1 MAKLWGGRFKK
12 KIDAGFEKFSASLE
26 TDRRL
31 LPYDLK
37 INVAHVKAL
46 KKCGVLTAAESKKF
60 LAALR
65 SLETQAAEGKL
76 ALDASQEDVHSAVQA
91 ILKTKLGDLAD
102 KLHTGR
108 SRNDLVSQ
116 STRLYCLDHTKKLLE
131 LIADLQRAI
140 VATAEEYR
148 DLLVPG
154 MTHLQNAQ
162 VVSQAHI
169 LLAYAEMLGRSR
181 VLFAGSAR
189 LHDVCV
195 LGSGA
200 LAGSTF
206 ELDQKLY
213 ARELGL
219 SRVTDNS
226 YDVSGDR
233 GFVLDFL
240 HCALSTGLALSRI
253 AEDMMLGQTKGF
265 ALVDVDEAFC
275 TGSSMMPQKKN
286 ADFLEMLRGMAA
298 SFGANAAGA
307 ALLVKGLPTSYNRD
321 LQWDKP
327 FLFDSIEKLE
337 AVLPILARLF
347 KTLRYDRERAA
358 EMLKDESLYAT
369 DFADYLVKRGV
380 PFKKAHEQVGALVS
394 FAEDNG
400 VALSKIGLDIY
411 QRFAP
416 ETDGT
421 VYALFDA
428 RNSVRLKKTQ
438 GSTHPEQIQK
448 QIARWKRELR
458 NA

>member
-12 KIDAGFEKFSASLE
+12 KIDADFEKFSASLE

-31 LPYDLK
+31 LTYDLR
-37 INVAHVKAL
+37 INAAHVKAL
-46 KKCGVLTAAESKKF
+46 KKCGVLTAAESKRF
-60 LAALR
+60 LTAIR
-65 SLETQAAEGKL
+65 SLEAQAGSGKL
-76 ALDASQEDVHSAVQA
+76 ILDPSQEDVHSAIQTL
-91 ILKTKLGDLAD
+91 LKAKLGDLAD

-116 STRLYCLDHTKKLLE
+116 SSRLYCLDHWKQLSDK
-131 LIADLQRAI
+131 IVALQAAI
-140 VATAEEYR
+140 VAKAEEYQ

-169 LLAYAEMLGRSR
+169 LLSYAEMLERSR
-181 VLFAGSAR
+181 AKYLGCLQ
-189 LHDVCV
+189 LHSVCV

-200 LAGSTF
+200 LAGTTF

-213 ARELGL
+213 AKELGL

-233 GFVLDFL
+233 EFVLDFL
-240 HCALSTGLALSRI
+240 HCALSTALALSRI
-253 AEDMMLGQTKGF
+253 AEDLMIGQLKGVG
-265 ALVDVDEAFC
+265 LVDVDESFC

-286 ADFLEMLRGMAA
+286 ADFLEMLRGLAA
-298 SFGANAAGA
+298 SFGANSAGA
-307 ALLVKGLPTSYNRD
+307 ALLLKGLPSSYNRD

-327 FLFDSIEKLE
+327 FLFDASEKLG
-337 AVLPILARLF
+337 AALPILTRLF
-347 KTLRYDRERAA
+347 ETLAYDRERAA
-358 EMLKDESLYAT
+358 ALLTDDNLYAT

-380 PFKKAHEQVGALVS
+380 PFKTAHSQVGAIVG

-400 VALSKIGLDIY
+400 VPLSRIGLDIY
-411 QRFAP
+411 RRFAP

-428 RNSVRLKKTQ
+428 KNSVNLKKTQ
-438 GSTHPEQIQK
+438 GSTNPAEIRK
-448 QIARWKRELR
+448 QIARWKKELR
-458 NA
+458 RA